1 VRRLRSTDFAEA
13 LISDAPSAELGDRA
27 TDFDWVI
34 GGWSAVVRDFG
45 CDGSVSESTGE
56 WWFSWILEGRAI
68 QDIWIVPPRVDRA
81 KSTREYNRYGTTIRF
96 FDPGEKMWRILWV
109 NPVSGVKSELA
120 GRREGNR
127 IVLEG
132 TSGTERIRWSFNDIS
147 DQAFVWRG
155 EHQGTDKQWVV
166 GAEFDLKRKADNK
179 P

>member
-1 VRRLRSTDFAEA
+1 
-13 LISDAPSAELGDRA
+13 
-27 TDFDWVI
+27 
-34 GGWSAVVRDFG
+34 
-45 CDGSVSESTGE
+45 
-56 WWFSWILEGRAI
+56 
-68 QDIWIVPPRVDRA
+68 
-81 KSTREYNRYGTTIRF
+81 
-96 FDPGEKMWRILWV
+96 MWRILWV